1 MGGVCFCVAPAGV
14 FCVVKCVGGVCFCS
28 ILCVRCVF
36 PSPLLPPYVG
46 GVCFCSKLCLVF
58 CVGGVCFC
66 SKLCLV
72 FCVGGVCFCSK
83 LCVVFCVGG
92 VCFCVAL
99 ALPSQTSSQKRPID
113 VAKEAYVVFF
123 AQ

>member
-1 MGGVCFCVAPAGV
+1 MPLALSESARAPLANQ
-14 FCVVKCVGGVCFCS
+14 FTNQNILTEQQKQ

-36 PSPLLPPYVG
+36 PSPLLPPY
-46 GVCFCSKLCLVF
+46 
-58 CVGGVCFC
+58 VGGVCFC

-99 ALPSQTSSQKRPID
+99 ALPSQTISQKRPID
-113 VAKEAYVVFF
+113 VAKETYVVSF

>member
-58 CVGGVCFC
+58 CVGGVCFY
-66 SKLCLV
+66 SKLCL
-72 FCVGGVCFCSK
+72 
-83 LCVVFCVGG
+83 VFCVGG

-99 ALPSQTSSQKRPID
+99 ALPSQTISQKRPID